1 MSSKTVLAQALK
13 LPKAQRIKIAHELF
27 ESALDEEVLAAG
39 AKLAEER
46 WQAYLRGEIGAK
58 PIADVIERLKRRK
71 GAKKP

>member
-13 LPKAQRIKIAHELF
+13 LPKAQRIRIAHELF
-27 ESALDEEVLAAG
+27 ESALDEEVLVAG

-58 PIADVIERLKRRK
+58 PIAEVVDKLRRRK
-71 GAKKP
+71 GTKKS